1 MEQFDG
7 NRGLVL
13 SSRHFESITLQTSMA
28 PGGMDAP
35 GSYLERLIN
44 LTLSKSDNP
53 TEFVMAIRFYP
64 FSNPYSAILY
74 SSAQSVEL

>member
-1 MEQFDG
+1 
-7 NRGLVL
+7 
-13 SSRHFESITLQTSMA
+13 MA